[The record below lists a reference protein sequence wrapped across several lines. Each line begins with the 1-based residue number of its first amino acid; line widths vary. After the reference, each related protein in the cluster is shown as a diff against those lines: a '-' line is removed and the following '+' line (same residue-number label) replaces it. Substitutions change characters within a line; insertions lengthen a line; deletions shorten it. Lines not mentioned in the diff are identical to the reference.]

1 MLGLHRRH
9 LWKLSRRE
17 VTYMEE
23 SDTLIM
29 ETLELKALVQ
39 GVGLALDVDASQA
52 LVNSEVL
59 GSREIQTGWKARLL
73 TYLSPIT
80 ND

>member
-1 MLGLHRRH
+1 
-9 LWKLSRRE
+9 
-17 VTYMEE
+17 MEE
-23 SDTLIM
+23 SDTLTM

-39 GVGLALDVDASQA
+39 GVRLSLDVDASQA
-52 LVNSEVL
+52 LANSEAP
-59 GSREIQTGWKARLL
+59 GSGEISKRWKARLL